1 MATKTGR
8 NDPCPCGS
16 GKKFKQC
23 CLRKEEEAER
33 EAVAALSQAREKKK
47 GSGGTYADVMTTLD
61 RFAAQYEDD
70 VALTEASNAAVD
82 LVHAGKLD
90 EAEQAAR
97 DLLVRFPDVH
107 DGYDRLG
114 MVYEARGDNKQAAH
128 YYRQALE
135 FIRQHPTQY
144 EDNDREL
151 QAVFARLIA
160 KLDPPAQ

>member
-1 MATKTGR
+1 
-8 NDPCPCGS
+8 
-16 GKKFKQC
+16 
-23 CLRKEEEAER
+23 
-33 EAVAALSQAREKKK
+33 
-47 GSGGTYADVMTTLD
+47 
-61 RFAAQYEDD
+61 
-70 VALTEASNAAVD
+70 
-82 LVHAGKLD
+82 
-90 EAEQAAR
+90 
-97 DLLVRFPDVH
+97 VH

-160 KLDPPAQ
+160 KLDPPAH